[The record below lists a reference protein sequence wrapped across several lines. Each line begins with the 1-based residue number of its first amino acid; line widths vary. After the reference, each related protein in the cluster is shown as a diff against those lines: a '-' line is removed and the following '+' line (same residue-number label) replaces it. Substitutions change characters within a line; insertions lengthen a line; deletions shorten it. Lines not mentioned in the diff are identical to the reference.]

1 MSSASLGQICQKSHL
16 RVLNPTWRLYREGGG
31 EKERTG
37 RTSQTIPKMTFLL
50 NHGSTIFLFAYVE
63 IGESPRNSTE
73 SNGAIVFFFSYFI
86 FFLYTHLFVVLLLL
100 SSSYGSLCARCEHYA
115 FPWWQPGHPVPSKV
129 TERKCASA
137 KKKARKM
144 DKNKGTTP
152 ILAWLL
158 LATSQGGYIASTP
171 AMAAAAA
178 ATL

>member
-86 FFLYTHLFVVLLLL
+86 FFFVHTFVCCFIITVIVVRIAVCSLRALCL
-100 SSSYGSLCARCEHYA
+100 S
-115 FPWWQPGHPVPSKV
+115 
-129 TERKCASA
+129 
-137 KKKARKM
+137 M
-144 DKNKGTTP
+144 
-152 ILAWLL
+152 
-158 LATSQGGYIASTP
+158 
-171 AMAAAAA
+171 MAAWASCPIKSHREKMCQREEKGKKNGQK
-178 ATL
+178 